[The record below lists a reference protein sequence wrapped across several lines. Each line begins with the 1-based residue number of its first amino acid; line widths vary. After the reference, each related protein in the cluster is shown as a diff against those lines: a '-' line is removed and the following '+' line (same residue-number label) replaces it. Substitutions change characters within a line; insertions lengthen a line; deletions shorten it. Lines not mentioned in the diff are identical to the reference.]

1 MQRFG
6 ESGDCNESRGDVI
19 TDVQHNQYVHKQG
32 IILTFMIL
40 LPSYGLSSFPQH
52 LTYHDP

>member
-6 ESGDCNESRGDVI
+6 ESGDCNESRGDVT

-52 LTYHDP
+52 LTCHDL